1 MTELAVAGTV
11 VSAAAD
17 TVAGFF
23 DHLFGRKHER
33 QMEELRVQ
41 KEILQ
46 FKNLELELKKY
57 ALDTDLE
64 LELKKYALDTVR
76 FVVVVI
82 AITVIVAV
90 AQLSKKMSF
99 GVAVAVIVLGYIYMY
114 G

>member
-46 FKNLELELKKY
+46 FKY
-57 ALDTDLE
+57 LE

-82 AITVIVAV
+82 AITVIVA
-90 AQLSKKMSF
+90 QLSKKMSF
-99 GVAVAVIVLGYIYMY
+99 GVAVAVIVLGYMY